1 MSWLILFV
9 AGLLEV
15 AWATGL
21 KFSEGFTRPVVTA
34 VTVAAMIGSVWLLG
48 VAMRQIPLGTAY
60 VVWTGIGALG
70 SAVVGMLYFGEAATA
85 ARLGCLLLIALGVTG
100 LKLLG

>member
-21 KFSEGFTRPVVTA
+21 KLSEGFTRPVVTA
-34 VTVAAMIGSVWLLG
+34 VTVVAMIGSVWLLG